1 MLIIFDLKNNNTSS
15 AREISQCNKTSL
27 FFVLF
32 FAFKYSDSI
41 QLIGLTPVD
50 PVRYKMNGFSQ
61 HEIVADLM

>member
-27 FFVLF
+27 FF
-32 FAFKYSDSI
+32 AFKYSYSI